1 MMSQFCRCLLSGSCC
16 MCGKEQGCLLS
27 AAQSWQL
34 ERAPRASTPAAS
46 HRLPGSAHLNPQPTS
61 SDGCCNEATTCKQQ
75 ACRAAASR
83 QGRQQRCR
91 AGSSM
96 QAEQAACM
104 QGKQLTRSCSLRP
117 RSVRPMAR
125 AGSPEGHTS
134 ICLRCA
140 TCHKAQGGRGLHAG
154 CTFAM
159 ASGDQN
165 AWCGCCTVSCTM
177 QVMPQSLR
185 QLPRR

>member
-1 MMSQFCRCLLSGSCC
+1 MQ
-16 MCGKEQGCLLS
+16 
-27 AAQSWQL
+27 
-34 ERAPRASTPAAS
+34 AAS
-46 HRLPGSAHLNPQPTS
+46 MQGGS
-61 SDGCCNEATTCKQQ
+61 KQAGQ
-75 ACRAAASR
+75 AASR
-83 QGRQQRCR
+83 QSRQQRCG

-96 QAEQAACM
+96 QAEQAACR

-125 AGSPEGHTS
+125 AGSPEGRTS

-165 AWCGCCTVSCTM
+165 AWCGCCTASCTM
-177 QVMPQSLR
+177 QVMPQCLR
-185 QLPRR
+185 QLPRRLCTGTSHWLCQWLAFMPLVTRMTAVSPMGSFTVTSNGVPSGPATA